1 MVVPSD
7 VTCVIISDIVKFTSS
22 LGKRKFTSR
31 VSKVSHQYDHPFL
44 QHSGFDR
51 RKFWIRFFGLVST
64 LVFFSLIGMIVLT
77 VFAFIIFAKDLPSPN
92 KLTTRDA
99 SLSTKIYDRNNKLL
113 YDIYGDKNRALVK
126 WNELPPYVKQAT
138 ISIED
143 KDFYKHQGFS
153 LTGIGRSLINILFF
167 RNVQGGSTI
176 TQQVV
181 KNTLLT
187 PEQTI
192 TRKFKEFILAIQVER
207 KYTKDEIL
215 QIYLN
220 EVPYGGTAWG
230 IEAAAQTYFSREAKD
245 LSLTQAVILAGLPQR
260 PSYFSPYGTNPKAY
274 ISRADDVA
282 RRMREDGYI
291 TKQEEDQL
299 KQDIP
304 NVAFS
309 PNDQGIKAPHFVFYV
324 KDLLIQKYGD
334 KFVEQGGLKVTTSL
348 DLDLQEKAQKIVT
361 DEVAKLSD
369 YKVGNGSAVIMN
381 PKNGDILAMVGSK
394 DYFAKDYDGQVNVA
408 LSLRQPGSA
417 LKPFTYA
424 TGFKAGYT
432 PATVL
437 MDVSTEFPG
446 GVGQPPYKPVDYDGK
461 YRGPEQVRFALGN
474 SLNIPAVKMTGLV
487 GIKNML
493 RTAYDAGIK
502 SLEPTD
508 DNLKRFGL
516 SITLGGG
523 EVKLME
529 LTNGYATLANSGNFN
544 EPVAILEVKD
554 SSGKVVDQVRDR
566 QSKSV
571 IGADVSFLI
580 SHILSDNNA
589 RSDTFGPSSLL
600 NIPGKTVA
608 VKTGTTDDKRDNWAV
623 GYTPSV
629 AVGVWVGNNDNSPM
643 NPKIASGITGA
654 TPIWNKIMATALA
667 DKPSESFNKPDNVT
681 ALEIDSLGG
690 GLPCRDMP
698 KRSEYFIK
706 GTEPVRD
713 CAVEKT
719 LDGKDYYV
727 FLEFDPVSTDGRNR
741 WQEGIDAWAKT
752 QDPKYQIPDGLK
764 NEPNKNPDDIH
775 VNISKPSD
783 HSQVDLG
790 FDVET
795 NIDTGR
801 KVTKIEF
808 YIDGS
813 IKDTKNDNSTSAK
826 FSYTFSDA
834 NKGKHKIKVKAYN
847 EAGKDAEQ
855 EITVSVGQP
864 WTD

>member
-1 MVVPSD
+1 
-7 VTCVIISDIVKFTSS
+7 VKFSS
-22 LGKRKFTSR
+22 RLGKRKFTSR

-64 LVFFSLIGMIVLT
+64 LTFFSIIGLIVLT
-77 VFAFIIFAKDLPSPN
+77 VFAFVIFAKDLPSPN

-99 SLSTKIYDRNNKLL
+99 SLSTKIYDRNGKLL

-126 WNELPPYVKQAT
+126 WNELPIYVKQAT

-153 LTGIGRSLINILFF
+153 ITGIGRSIINILFF

-187 PEQTI
+187 PEQTL
-192 TRKFKEFILAIQVER
+192 TRKLKEFILAIQVER

-230 IEAAAQTYFSREAKD
+230 IEAAAQTYFSVEAKD
-245 LSLTQAVILAGLPQR
+245 LSLAQAVILAGLPQR

-274 ISRADDVA
+274 IARANDVA
-282 RRMREDGYI
+282 RRMREDGNI
-291 TKQEEDQL
+291 TKQDEEKL
-299 KQDIP
+299 KQDIAS
-304 NVAFS
+304 VAFS
-309 PNDQGIKAPHFVFYV
+309 QNDQGIKAPHFVFYV
-324 KDLLIQKYGD
+324 KDLLIAKYGE
-334 KFVEQGGLKVTTSL
+334 KFVEQGGLKVKTSL

-361 DEVAKLSD
+361 DEVGKLAD
-369 YKVGNGSAVIMN
+369 YKVGNGAAVVMD
-381 PKNGDILAMVGSK
+381 PKSGDILAMVGSK
-394 DYFAKDYDGQVNVA
+394 EYFAKDYDGQVNVT

-437 MDVSTEFPG
+437 MDVPTEFPG
-446 GVGQPPYKPVDYDGK
+446 GAGQPPYKPVNYDGK

-474 SLNIPAVKMTGLV
+474 SLNLPAVKMTGLV

-508 DNLKRFGL
+508 ENLKRFGL

-529 LTNGYATLANSGNFN
+529 LTNGYATLANGGKFN

-554 SSGKVVDQVRDR
+554 STGKTIDEVRDR
-566 QSKSV
+566 KSKAV
-571 IGADVSFLI
+571 IGEDVSFLI

-600 NIPGKTVA
+600 VVPGKTVA

-623 GYTPSV
+623 GYTPSI

-643 NPKIASGITGA
+643 NPKIASGVTGA
-654 TPIWNKIMATALA
+654 TPIWNKIISAALSG
-667 DKPSESFNKPDNVT
+667 KGSEQFGKPDNVN
-681 ALEIDSLGG
+681 ALEIDALGG

-719 LDGKDYYV
+719 LDGRDYYV

-741 WQEGIDAWAKT
+741 WQEGIDTWAKT
-752 QDPKYQIPDGLK
+752 QDSKYQIPNGLK
-764 NEPNKNPDDIH
+764 SEPNKNPDDIR

-801 KVTKIEF
+801 KINKIEF

-813 IKDTKNDNSTSAK
+813 IKDTKSDNSTSAK
-826 FSYTFSDA
+826 FSYTFSEA

-855 EITVSVGQP
+855 EITVSVGQA